1 MANKKMNINRSEYYK
16 KYREQHKEQLNINK
30 KLWARENRK
39 KYMSKSRIVPVMY
52 FNERMPLSYNE
63 IVEKQNK
70 IKIIRDNIGEIVKV
84 KVI

>member
-1 MANKKMNINRSEYYK
+1 
-16 KYREQHKEQLNINK
+16 
-30 KLWARENRK
+30 
-39 KYMSKSRIVPVMY
+39 MSKSRIVPVMY
-52 FNERMPLSYNE
+52 FNERMPLSYDE